1 MTASNATIRQ
11 TIYDAVGD
19 LSGVNRYLYPPESI
33 QVPAVVVA
41 GLDMKRATYEGG
53 RESTAT
59 ILVIVSHSDAD
70 QLETLD
76 RLLDVSDGS
85 VMAALDATTEVDGV
99 SLAWDS
105 AGSYG
110 EVQWNGVAYYGAV
123 ITAKVWT

>member
-1 MTASNATIRQ
+1 MTATNATIRRV
-11 TIYDAVGD
+11 IYDAID
-19 LSGVNRYLYPPESI
+19 ISGVNRYKYPPESI
-33 QVPAVVVA
+33 QVPAVIVA
-41 GLDMKRATYEGG
+41 GLDMNRATYEGG
-53 RESTAT
+53 RQSTAT
-59 ILVIVSHSDAD
+59 ILVVVSHSDVD

-76 RLLDVSDGS
+76 ALLDNADGS
-85 VMAALDATTEVDGV
+85 VMAALDATTEADGV